1 MTLITVER
9 IKLFS
14 TRSPWWCMIVAA
26 VLSIGLAALAT
37 GFASGPEEAQ
47 VTPAMTQ
54 FGVGLGQMVIMVMA
68 ALAVTTEY
76 RFGTIRTSF
85 QAVPQR
91 MALLLNKTIVVA
103 TLAAVVGL
111 VSAEWRLMFGQGLVY
126 GIAAIFAIAVGILI
140 RQSAGAIAI
149 LILWPLLVE
158 SLLPLIPKIGDD
170 LQKWTPFTN
179 ANQFLNGGQDMG
191 LAGADAA
198 GATTALALVGAPVL
212 RRLGSG
218 AAGDRPVL
226 REQARRLT
234 NGRRVASSPAVRG
247 PAGLR
252 GPGRSGPWSIRLRPD
267 APRAV
272 LVPESRT
279 SRRLGGGQRSDR
291 LASVHDRLGAGLRRR
306 LRRTVRPTAGRAPRG
321 AVRDAALA

>member
-1 MTLITVER
+1 MSLIQVER

-14 TRSPWWCMIVAA
+14 TRSPWWCMIIAA
-26 VLSIGLAALAT
+26 VLAIGLAALAT
-37 GFASGPEEAQ
+37 GFATGPDEAR

-91 MALLLNKTIVVA
+91 AALLLNKTIVVA
-103 TLAAVVGL
+103 TLSAVVGL
-111 VSAEWRLMFGQGLVY
+111 AASWGSWAIGNLLAPSADMAIDTSAEWRLMFGQAFVY
-126 GIAAIFAIAVGILI
+126 GLSAIFAIAVGILI

-198 GATTALALVGAPVL
+198 GASTALSPWWALAYYAAWAIGMLIIALV
-212 RRLGSG
+212 
-218 AAGDRPVL
+218 
-226 REQARRLT
+226 T
-234 NGRRVASSPAVRG
+234 ASK
-247 PAGLR
+247 
-252 GPGRSGPWSIRLRPD
+252 
-267 APRAV
+267 
-272 LVPESRT
+272 
-279 SRRLGGGQRSDR
+279 
-291 LASVHDRLGAGLRRR
+291 
-306 LRRTVRPTAGRAPRG
+306 
-321 AVRDAALA
+321 RDA

>member
-1 MTLITVER
+1 MSLIAVER

-37 GFASGPEEAQ
+37 GFATGPDEAR

-76 RFGTIRTSF
+76 RFSTIRTSF

-91 MALLLNKTIVVA
+91 ANLLLNKTLVVA
-103 TLAAVVGL
+103 VLAAVIGLIAAFGSWAVG
-111 VSAEWRLMFGQGLVY
+111 SALASGADMSINTANDWRLLYGQGILYALSAV
-126 GIAAIFAIAVGILI
+126 IAVAVGILL

-170 LQKWTPFTN
+170 MQKWAPFTN
-179 ANQFLNGGQDMG
+179 GTQFVNGEQDFG
-191 LAGADAA
+191 LAGSDAA
-198 GATTALALVGAPVL
+198 GPSVALSPWWALAYFAAWAIGLLVIAL
-212 RRLGSG
+212 IS
-218 AAGDRPVL
+218 
-226 REQARRLT
+226 
-234 NGRRVASSPAVRG
+234 ASK
-247 PAGLR
+247 
-252 GPGRSGPWSIRLRPD
+252 
-267 APRAV
+267 
-272 LVPESRT
+272 
-279 SRRLGGGQRSDR
+279 
-291 LASVHDRLGAGLRRR
+291 
-306 LRRTVRPTAGRAPRG
+306 
-321 AVRDAALA
+321 RDA

>member
-1 MTLITVER
+1 MSLITVER

-37 GFASGPEEAQ
+37 GFASGPDELR

-91 MALLLNKTIVVA
+91 VALLLNKTIVVA

-111 VSAEWRLMFGQGLVY
+111 VASWGSWVVGSLLASGADMKIDTAAEWRLMFGQGLVY
-126 GIAAIFAIAVGILI
+126 GLAAIFAVAVGILI

-198 GATTALALVGAPVL
+198 GASTALSPWWALAYF
-212 RRLGSG
+212 
-218 AAGDRPVL
+218 AA
-226 REQARRLT
+226 
-234 NGRRVASSPAVRG
+234 
-247 PAGLR
+247 
-252 GPGRSGPWSIRLRPD
+252 WSIGI
-267 APRAV
+267 
-272 LVPESRT
+272 LVIALIT
-279 SRRLGGGQRSDR
+279 
-291 LASVHDRLGAGLRRR
+291 ASK
-306 LRRTVRPTAGRAPRG
+306 
-321 AVRDAALA
+321 RDA